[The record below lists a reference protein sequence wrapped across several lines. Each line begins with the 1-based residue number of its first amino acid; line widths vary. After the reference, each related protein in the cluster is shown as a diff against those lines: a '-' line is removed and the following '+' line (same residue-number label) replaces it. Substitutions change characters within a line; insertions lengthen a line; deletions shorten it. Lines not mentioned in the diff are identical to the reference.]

1 MSFSSFSIAQTIV
14 LTSSSPD
21 AIIEA
26 NSQSTTIYGTKE
38 PNNITVKTGAKA
50 ELVNFPGENTITFES
65 DTSNFRVFRSGAMVS
80 FLGDYDTTLKI
91 PATSQ
96 PQTINFTD
104 KSGILKIES
113 GRVMMHDQEI
123 ETNPEMV
130 IFDIY
135 SIEPNLTHHI
145 PSGWSDKI
153 VLSTTT
159 GITTNSSTLYETDT
173 LYVNWAII
181 NNGTSSISTIF
192 YTTLYVDN
200 VEIASWYADSLLSNH
215 YINLNEDYSIGE
227 LSTGT
232 HTIKI
237 VADTTD
243 AISESNEYDNEYTK
257 TITISPIDYTTGFY
271 SQLVGTW
278 GVEEDGNYIYFDVDE
293 DGRIFNISAKL
304 PVKNTLSPY
313 DNSSVTLDNF
323 KCTIINSDAFTFS
336 VSKSEGYGNGWAE
349 KSMSLNGTFY
359 DNSGE
364 IWVNVDWSAQDAIAT
379 ASSYKGSGTAS
390 LQKIDADIDPGPEE
404 ICGNGIDDDCD
415 GNIDEHC
422 PPKDVSATDGIYS
435 DKVRITWAASTT
447 ATIYE
452 IWRSKDTNSSSATK
466 VGTATE
472 IYYEDYDGE
481 TEQIYYYWVKA
492 TSNDVDFGS
501 FSTSD
506 TGYKIDPPAV
516 PDVEQMAST
525 DNYLGIEIKWYAS
538 DRAESYEVWRSK
550 EMDSSSAILIATTTD
565 TSYLNFNDFDFGGG
579 TFYYYWIKANNSA
592 GKSDFSLTIF
602 GRVKPTW

>member
-1 MSFSSFSIAQTIV
+1 MKKTLLVLFFLSFSSFSIAQPIV

-26 NSQSTTIYGTKE
+26 NSQSITVYGTKE
-38 PNNITVKTGAKA
+38 SNSITVETGAKV

-65 DTSNFRVFRSGAMVS
+65 DTSNFKVFRSGATVS
-80 FLGDYDTTLKI
+80 FLGDYDTALKI
-91 PATSQ
+91 PATTQ

-113 GRVMMHDQEI
+113 GRIMLNDQEI
-123 ETNPEMV
+123 VTNTEMV
-130 IFDIY
+130 VFDLD
-135 SIEPNLTHHI
+135 SVEPNLTPYK
-145 PSGWSDKI
+145 PSGWSDTI
-153 VLSTTT
+153 VLSAIT
-159 GITTNSSTLYETDT
+159 GTTTNSFTLYDTDT
-173 LYVNWAII
+173 LYVDWAFI
-181 NNGTSSISTIF
+181 NNSTSSISTNF
-192 YTTLYVDN
+192 YTKLYIDGI
-200 VEIASWYADSLLSNH
+200 EKESWYSNSLLANY
-215 YINLNEDYSIGE
+215 YISIEDYSIGK
-227 LSTGT
+227 LSAGT
-232 HTIKI
+232 HI
-237 VADTTD
+237 VMATTDTTD
-243 AISESNEYDNEYTK
+243 AISESNEYDNKYTR
-257 TITISPIDYTTGFY
+257 TITISPIDDSTGSY

-304 PVKNTLSPY
+304 SVKNTLSPY
-313 DNSSVTLDNF
+313 DDSSVTLDNF

-364 IWVNVDWSAQDAIAT
+364 IWVKVDWSAQDTIAT
-379 ASSYKGSGTAS
+379 ASSYKGSNTAS

-422 PPKDVSATDGIYS
+422 PPKDVSATEGIYS

-447 ATIYE
+447 ATSYE
-452 IWRSKDTNSSSATK
+452 IWRSKDSNSSSATK

-472 IYYEDYDGE
+472 TYYEDYDGE

-516 PDVEQMAST
+516 PEVEQMAST

-550 EMDSSSAILIATTTD
+550 KMDSSSAILIATTTD

-579 TFYYYWIKANNSA
+579 TFYYY
-592 GKSDFSLTIF
+592 
-602 GRVKPTW
+602 